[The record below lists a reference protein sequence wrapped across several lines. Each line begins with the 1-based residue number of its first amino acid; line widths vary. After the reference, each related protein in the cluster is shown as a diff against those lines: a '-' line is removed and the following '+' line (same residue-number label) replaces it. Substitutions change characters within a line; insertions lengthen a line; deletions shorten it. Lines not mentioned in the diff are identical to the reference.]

1 MVRSFFKRRAIIIHW
16 SRLIINPNHPFAEE
30 EISVDDL
37 KNQNFVSGKPGSAT
51 RTWLRE
57 THNVTL
63 DNLSVTAKPES
74 QHAVISAVKISL
86 GISIVPRMACKAK
99 IELGEIKEVRVGEL
113 KLMRGNFYIIFNKTT
128 HLSDSTKELL
138 TFLETEKE
146 KLLAM

>member
-1 MVRSFFKRRAIIIHW
+1 
-16 SRLIINPNHPFAEE
+16 
-30 EISVDDL
+30 
-37 KNQNFVSGKPGSAT
+37 
-51 RTWLRE
+51 
-57 THNVTL
+57 
-63 DNLSVTAKPES
+63 
-74 QHAVISAVKISL
+74 
-86 GISIVPRMACKAK
+86 MACKAK